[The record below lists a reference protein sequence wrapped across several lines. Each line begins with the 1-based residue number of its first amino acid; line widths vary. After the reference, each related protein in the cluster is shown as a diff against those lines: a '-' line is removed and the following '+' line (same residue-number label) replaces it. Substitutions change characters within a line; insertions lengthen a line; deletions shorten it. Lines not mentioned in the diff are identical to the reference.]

1 MRASR
6 LMTLVSLL
14 QSRGQMSTTELAVAL
29 EVSPRTV
36 LRDLDALSSA
46 GIPVYA
52 ARGRHGGFALLDGF
66 TSELPG
72 PRRPPARPRPGP
84 ASGPADGTASG
95 PAGGT
100 AGGTLR
106 ALIRISPRGRRLTA
120 LLGRPDG
127 LRLRRQQVVQADG
140 VTEFPGRKGGQ
151 EGEREDWVEAWIRF
165 ETIEGTVLDL
175 LALGPE
181 VEVLQP
187 PKLRRELRRAARRI
201 AALHAGPA

>member
-14 QSRGQMSTTELAVAL
+14 QSRGRMSTTELAAAL

-72 PRRPPARPRPGP
+72 VRRPPASSPATEGP
-84 ASGPADGTASG
+84 ASGAADYPASA
-95 PAGGT
+95 PA
-100 AGGTLR
+100 R
-106 ALIRISPRGRRLTA
+106 ALIRISPRGRRLAA

-127 LRLRRQQVVQADG
+127 LRLRRQQQVPADG
-140 VTEFPGRKGGQ
+140 GPELPGRGGGQ
-151 EGEREDWVEAWIRF
+151 AGEREDWVEAWIRF
-165 ETIEGTVLDL
+165 GTTEVAVLDL

-187 PKLRRELRRAARRI
+187 PELRSELRRTARRI
-201 AALHAGPA
+201 AALHADPA